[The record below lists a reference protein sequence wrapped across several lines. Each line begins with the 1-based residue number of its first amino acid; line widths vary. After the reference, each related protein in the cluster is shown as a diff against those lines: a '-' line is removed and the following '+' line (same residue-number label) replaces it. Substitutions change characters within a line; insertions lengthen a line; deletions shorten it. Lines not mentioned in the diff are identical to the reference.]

1 MNDTEKGI
9 NGILKYVTM
18 PIRKRIP
25 DFLNNITAH
34 VMHDFLWLC
43 IQRRPF
49 FVSGG
54 GGVLI
59 RYQLPEYFSY
69 SVYLIHKTLFI
80 KSLWNENN
88 RIKIFW
94 VVIKQLSTNTFLFE
108 KLLLWFISQGKFI
121 YPCQFFYASPC
132 RNNWNPCC
140 EF

>member
-9 NGILKYVTM
+9 NGGILKYVTM
-18 PIRKRIP
+18 PIWKRIP

-43 IQRRPF
+43 TQRRPF

-69 SVYLIHKTLFI
+69 YLIHKTLFI
-80 KSLWNENN
+80 KSLWNENT
-88 RIKIFW
+88 RIKILALW
-94 VVIKQLSTNTFLFE
+94 LSNCRQTLFCLKNYSYGLFL
-108 KLLLWFISQGKFI
+108 SANSSTRVN
-121 YPCQFFYASPC
+121 FFYTPNSAGYNLI
-132 RNNWNPCC
+132 RG
-140 EF
+140 